1 MKKISFGIVLLI
13 SVIIYQL
20 FFTNIFFAFNQYKFN
35 ESLGLLSERLQPYE
49 KDYLKLIYSRIS
61 RFEEE
66 RINAKSTLVTY
77 NEENL
82 RTFYNKTLNRLTDK
96 YLNYT
101 QINTEIESEQND
113 STDLDYKE
121 KVQAMFERL
130 EPMISNEDFE
140 KIKILYENYNKLEEY
155 KEIEEIRKII
165 SSYKDINENLFI
177 EFILD
182 PMDIKAYFPVDN
194 QKNIILKSLDPIIE
208 TPPSKDEIDSY
219 QLLWDYIKLGL
230 GTKLLSPIDSFIVYS
245 DGKDETLAYVNYID
259 NKASRWYMA
268 VDIAD
273 SLKQGTDSLNEDFY
287 FTIVHELAHV
297 ITLNDTQATY
307 DSDPVFGQ
315 YNEGN
320 ITLNQGSYLDE
331 FYNRFW
337 INLIE
342 ESIIIQNQDIEDN
355 NYRFFLRHDTK
366 FVTDYAATS
375 PSEDIAESFAY
386 FVINDKPTGN
396 DIWEQKIR
404 FFYEFEELV
413 KIRNSIRERLDDM
426 NDVA

>member
-130 EPMISNEDFE
+130 KPMISNEDFE

-182 PMDIKAYFPVDN
+182 PMDIKAYFAVDN
-194 QKNIILKSLDPIIE
+194 QKNINLKSLDPII
-208 TPPSKDEIDSY
+208 
-219 QLLWDYIKLGL
+219 
-230 GTKLLSPIDSFIVYS
+230 
-245 DGKDETLAYVNYID
+245 
-259 NKASRWYMA
+259 
-268 VDIAD
+268 
-273 SLKQGTDSLNEDFY
+273 
-287 FTIVHELAHV
+287 
-297 ITLNDTQATY
+297 
-307 DSDPVFGQ
+307 
-315 YNEGN
+315 
-320 ITLNQGSYLDE
+320 
-331 FYNRFW
+331 
-337 INLIE
+337 
-342 ESIIIQNQDIEDN
+342 
-355 NYRFFLRHDTK
+355 
-366 FVTDYAATS
+366 
-375 PSEDIAESFAY
+375 
-386 FVINDKPTGN
+386 
-396 DIWEQKIR
+396 
-404 FFYEFEELV
+404 
-413 KIRNSIRERLDDM
+413 
-426 NDVA
+426 